1 MQLLNHIKVVIF
13 TTILLVVSI
22 FLQGQAV
29 RTAGEVTLSFRT
41 VTDNGNYAPK
51 HVLAVWV
58 EDENGFVKSR
68 LVRANNRKQYLY
80 TWIAASSYNETD
92 AVTGATISSHQAH
105 TVVWDCTDLE
115 GTEVP
120 DGIYTIHIEFTERH
134 AQGPLYSIEFEKGI
148 EEQHIT
154 PFDASNFK
162 DIQLDFYP
170 EITGVELQNIETELS
185 VFPNPGNGLFTID
198 RLPAEVEQI
207 SIVNNTGK
215 TIQTWYQDEIM
226 NPGSLQIDLSNE
238 KNGVYLLKIHIKGQS
253 ISRKLIK
260 N

>member
-1 MQLLNHIKVVIF
+1 MNLYKFYKVFILTAVFF
-13 TTILLVVSI
+13 TVST
-22 FLQGQAV
+22 FLHGQEI

-120 DGIYTIHIEFTERH
+120 DGIYTIHVEFTERH
-134 AQGPLYSIEFEKGI
+134 AQGPLYSIEFEKGT
-148 EEQHIT
+148 EEQHTT
-154 PFDASNFK
+154 PFDVSNFK

-170 EITGVELQNIETELS
+170 EITGVELQKIENELS

-207 SIVNNTGK
+207 NIVNNTGK
-215 TIQTWYQDEIM
+215 TIQTWYQDKIM
-226 NPGSLQIDLSNE
+226 NTGSLLVDLSHE
-238 KNGVYLLKIHIKGQS
+238 KNGIYLLRIHIKGQS